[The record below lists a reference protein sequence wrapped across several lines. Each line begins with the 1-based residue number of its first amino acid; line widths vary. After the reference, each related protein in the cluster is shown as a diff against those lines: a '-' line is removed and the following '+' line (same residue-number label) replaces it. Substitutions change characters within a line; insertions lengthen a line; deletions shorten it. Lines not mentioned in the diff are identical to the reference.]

1 MYFFYFRTTI
11 FFWVST
17 GNIIIHQKCSLKNT
31 ETNFKRKFLYMPFNY
46 IKFHFYKEINKT
58 VELCM
63 CPCQA
68 APKWYNFTQE
78 DVSLWLQEFKD
89 NICKKLVLS
98 KRDLT
103 SYRRRRISVPDHR
116 SSVTRL
122 GVVGAIIICALIGA
136 IISCDCPR
144 FWRHALRLR
153 RRYYLKHVKLY
164 P

>member
-1 MYFFYFRTTI
+1 MFM
-11 FFWVST
+11 
-17 GNIIIHQKCSLKNT
+17 LKNT
-31 ETNFKRKFLYMPFNY
+31 ETNFKKKKLKKLYMLLKY
-46 IKFHFYKEINKT
+46 IKFHFHKEINKT
-58 VELCM
+58 AELCM

-68 APKWYNFTQE
+68 APKWYNFTQK

-89 NICKKLVLS
+89 SIRKELVLS

-122 GVVGAIIICALIGA
+122 GIVGAIIICTLIGA

-144 FWRHALRLR
+144 FWRHALRLKR
-153 RRYYLKHVKLY
+153 WYYSKHVKLY